1 MTESFDAT
9 ARLAD
14 GAPGVA
20 DLEQYVLA
28 CQCLGYRH
36 PDLTAH
42 PGQIRDWY
50 AAEDGLDLGALE
62 TDCAAL
68 QSAVTAAEDAL
79 ARHEAQ
85 LEALSTA
92 WQGAGASASRE
103 FLRRHGQA
111 ATVAATA
118 VRTAA
123 SALADL
129 RERLWTTVDD
139 KVARVTAI
147 GDGVQA
153 RRADWLAAAQTVTA
167 GAGDRAVASELVDH
181 EVKPFV
187 DTVIG
192 GDWLA
197 AMRAA
202 TDAIE
207 AAYEAVTAQLVPEI
221 GAVFDVPGQLGPADA
236 TPPPAATGVSAPP
249 AAAGVAPAPVT
260 PAGWAAPV
268 VSPALPALS
277 ATPPPLSAT
286 PPPLPGSPPP
296 PAESAASP
304 SPSLG
309 GGVPDLGGAFSGFG
323 QQLSDLL
330 GGLLGEGALD
340 GELDD
345 PTHPDID
352 ALEEESE
359 PEDDVE
365 DDAEADIEDDLGD
378 DRENEQEEKDE
389 EGGAEPEEP
398 TIEEPMCAA
407 TRAEVAEAPVEEPP
421 AATVPPEPPVPPEPL
436 AVPAE
441 PRTAGTPCEIAADEL
456 PQVGE

>member
-1 MTESFDAT
+1 MAERFDAA

-20 DLEQYVLA
+20 EIEQYVLA

-36 PDLTAH
+36 PDLTTH
-42 PGQIRDWY
+42 PGQVRDWY
-50 AAEDGLDLGALE
+50 AAEHGLDLGSLE

-68 QSAVTAAEDAL
+68 QAGATAAEDAL

-85 LEALSTA
+85 LDVLATA
-92 WQGAGASASRE
+92 WQGVGASASRE

-139 KVARVTAI
+139 KVAKVLAI

-153 RRADWLAAAQTVTA
+153 RRADWLAAAQTVTT

-187 DTVIG
+187 DTVIE

-202 TDAIE
+202 TGAIE
-207 AAYEAVTAQLVPEI
+207 AAYEAVTAQLAPES
-221 GAVFDVPGQLGPADA
+221 GAVFDVPGELGPAWTPSASVSAMGAPPDA
-236 TPPPAATGVSAPP
+236 TPSSPAPIVSAPP
-249 AAAGVAPAPVT
+249 AAMDMAPAPVT
-260 PAGWAAPV
+260 SAGWTASVPATPAPPLTPAAPAE
-268 VSPALPALS
+268 PAV
-277 ATPPPLSAT
+277 
-286 PPPLPGSPPP
+286 
-296 PAESAASP
+296 P
-304 SPSLG
+304 SLPSLG
-309 GGVPDLGGAFSGFG
+309 GGLPDLGGGLSGFG
-323 QQLSDLL
+323 QQLGDLL

-340 GELDD
+340 DELDE
-345 PTHPDID
+345 PTEPDVD
-352 ALEEESE
+352 ALDEDESDAEDLAEDDEENEEDEEE
-359 PEDDVE
+359 
-365 DDAEADIEDDLGD
+365 
-378 DRENEQEEKDE
+378 EEEEEDE
-389 EGGAEPEEP
+389 EDGAEPKDSVEP
-398 TIEEPMCAA
+398 TAEETACPAA
-407 TRAEVAEAPVEEPP
+407 PAEVDVPSEEPP
-421 AATVPPEPPVPPEPL
+421 AATVPPEPLVMPPEPL
-436 AVPAE
+436 AEPAE
-441 PRTAGTPCEIAADEL
+441 LPNAGTPCEIAADEL

>member
-1 MTESFDAT
+1 MAESFDAT

-14 GAPGVA
+14 GAPGVTEF
-20 DLEQYVLA
+20 EQYVLA

-42 PGQIRDWY
+42 PGQLRDWY

-62 TDCAAL
+62 TDCAAM
-68 QSAVTAAEDAL
+68 QSVARAAEDAL

-85 LEALSTA
+85 LDTLSTA

-123 SALADL
+123 SALAEL
-129 RERLWTTVDD
+129 RERLWTAVDG
-139 KVARVTAI
+139 KVAKVTAI

-153 RRADWLAAAQTVTA
+153 RRADWLAAAQTVTT

-187 DTVIG
+187 DTVVG

-202 TDAIE
+202 SDAIE
-207 AAYEAVTAQLVPEI
+207 AAYEAVMAQLAPET
-221 GAVFDVPGQLGPADA
+221 GAVFDVPGQLGPADT
-236 TPPPAATGVSAPP
+236 TPPPPAP
-249 AAAGVAPAPVT
+249 GVASAPVT
-260 PAGWAAPV
+260 PAGWAP
-268 VSPALPALS
+268 LPA
-277 ATPPPLSAT
+277 AP
-286 PPPLPGSPPP
+286 PPPLPAAPPPLPAAPPP
-296 PAESAASP
+296 PTEPAASAL
-304 SPSLG
+304 PSLG

-323 QQLSDLL
+323 QQLSDLI

-345 PTHPDID
+345 PTQSDAEELAEDNAEDI
-352 ALEEESE
+352 EEED
-359 PEDDVE
+359 ED
-365 DDAEADIEDDLGD
+365 
-378 DRENEQEEKDE
+378 EEKDE
-389 EGGAEPEEP
+389 EDGAELEEP
-398 TIEEPMCAA
+398 TVEEPVCAA
-407 TRAEVAEAPVEEPP
+407 APAEVAEAPVEDPP
-421 AATVPPEPPVPPEPL
+421 ATTVPPVPPEPPVPEPMAPPEPL
-436 AVPAE
+436 AAPAE
-441 PRTAGTPCEIAADEL
+441 PPTAGTPCEIAADEL

>member
-1 MTESFDAT
+1 MLGSG
-9 ARLAD
+9 
-14 GAPGVA
+14 GAQQNSAGVA
-20 DLEQYVLA
+20 EFEQYVLA

-42 PGQIRDWY
+42 AGQVRDWY

-62 TDCAAL
+62 TDCAAM
-68 QSAVTAAEDAL
+68 QSVARAAEDAL
-79 ARHEAQ
+79 ARLEAQ
-85 LEALSTA
+85 LDTLSTA

-123 SALADL
+123 SALAEL
-129 RERLWTTVDD
+129 RERLWTAVDD
-139 KVARVTAI
+139 KVAKVTAI

-153 RRADWLAAAQTVTA
+153 RRADWLAAAQTVTT

-187 DTVIG
+187 DTVVG

-207 AAYEAVTAQLVPEI
+207 AAYEAVMAQLAPET
-221 GAVFDVPGQLGPADA
+221 GAVFDVPGQLGPADT
-236 TPPPAATGVSAPP
+236 TPPPPAP
-249 AAAGVAPAPVT
+249 GVAPAPVT
-260 PAGWAAPV
+260 PAGWAAPAA
-268 VSPALPALS
+268 VSPPLPAAPSPPLP
-277 ATPPPLSAT
+277 AAPPPVPAA
-286 PPPLPGSPPP
+286 PPPLPAAPPP
-296 PAESAASP
+296 PTEPAASAL
-304 SPSLG
+304 PSLG

-323 QQLSDLL
+323 QQLSDLI

-345 PTHPDID
+345 PTQ
-352 ALEEESE
+352 S
-359 PEDDVE
+359 
-365 DDAEADIEDDLGD
+365 DAEELAEDNAEELAEDTEED
-378 DRENEQEEKDE
+378 EDEEKDE
-389 EGGAEPEEP
+389 EDGAELEEP
-398 TIEEPMCAA
+398 TVEEPVCAA
-407 TRAEVAEAPVEEPP
+407 APAEVAEAPVEEPP
-421 AATVPPEPPVPPEPL
+421 AATVPPEPPVPQPLAPLEPL
-436 AVPAE
+436 AAPAE
-441 PRTAGTPCEIAADEL
+441 PPTAGTPCEIAADEL

>member
-42 PGQIRDWY
+42 PGQVRYWY
-50 AAEDGLDLGALE
+50 AAEDGLDLGALG

-118 VRTAA
+118 VQTAA

-139 KVARVTAI
+139 KVAKVTAI

-153 RRADWLAAAQTVTA
+153 RRADWLAAAQTVTM

-187 DTVIG
+187 DTVIS

-207 AAYEAVTAQLVPEI
+207 AAYEAVTAQLAPEI
-221 GAVFDVPGQLGPADA
+221 GAVFDVPGQLGPAA
-236 TPPPAATGVSAPP
+236 TGISATPAATGVSAPP

-277 ATPPPLSAT
+277 ATPPPLAGT
-286 PPPLPGSPPP
+286 PPPAVTPPP
-296 PAESAASP
+296 PPESAAP
-304 SPSLG
+304 ALPSLG

-323 QQLSDLL
+323 QQLAELL

-340 GELDD
+340 GGLDD
-345 PTHPDID
+345 PTEPDIGTLNEGSD
-352 ALEEESE
+352 DEKLAEEDEE
-359 PEDDVE
+359 NEDEENEEAGAQPEDSVE
-365 DDAEADIEDDLGD
+365 
-378 DRENEQEEKDE
+378 
-389 EGGAEPEEP
+389 PTVEEP
-398 TIEEPMCAA
+398 VCTAA
-407 TRAEVAEAPVEEPP
+407 PAEVAEAPVEEPP

-441 PRTAGTPCEIAADEL
+441 PPTAGTPCEIAADEL